1 VALLHALYQLKAE
14 LQLEIEVAH
23 LNHMLRG
30 QEADQDARYV
40 GELCAS
46 LAVPCHQLQAD
57 VLEFARVRHQ
67 SIEEAARNV
76 RYREFAELLYSQN
89 IPLLLVAH
97 NANDQAETVLMRLL
111 RGTGLHG
118 LAGMLPLAQLPDTLY
133 NPEDSQKWLLG
144 RPLLEVWRTEIEEYC
159 AANKLQPRHD
169 SSNTDLNYT
178 RNRVRHELLPLLE
191 EKYQHGAAVNLAR
204 LARLAGDEEAWLSE
218 LTVQEYQEIA
228 VEIDDD
234 ENPGFVQTSYEEW
247 VEAVTSESN
256 QNGSWSPDN
265 KIIWDFEG
273 RYIVLNLTRLQEKPI
288 ALQRR
293 LVRYAYYCFAATI
306 HKLENLHLELI
317 LANLNKPGWK
327 ISLPNGVRAQIY
339 PNDMV
344 VGWGSDTGFREK
356 NKLAEEIPLYIPE
369 TVNIKV
375 PGVIEFSDW
384 RIIADILAV
393 VENLVNVVPNFSAL
407 EFKDGIGKV
416 WLDADKVGSE
426 VIIRG
431 RKRGE
436 KFKPLGAPGQR
447 KLQDYMLDAKI
458 PHKLREG
465 WPLVVRPSS
474 GEGEAE
480 RVAWVVGYG
489 IGDEFKVT
497 AQTQRILRL
506 SVESL
511 EVD

>member
-1 VALLHALYQLKAE
+1 MALLHALYQLKAE

-191 EKYQHGAAVNLAR
+191 EKYQHGAAANLAR

-218 LTVQEYQEIA
+218 LAQQEFCKIA
-228 VEIDDD
+228 EV
-234 ENPGFVQTSYEEW
+234 
-247 VEAVTSESN
+247 SES
-256 QNGSWSPDN
+256 S
-265 KIIWDFEG
+265 
-273 RYIVLNLTRLQEKPI
+273 VNLAISALQTHPV

-293 LVRYAYYCFAATI
+293 LIRLAYYKTASTL
-306 HKLENLHLELI
+306 HNLDFSQIETVI
-317 LANLNKPGWK
+317 ANLTKVGWK
-327 ISLPNGVRAQIY
+327 QDLPQGVQVLVQANNLVFSFARDDKAQKSLEKINEPQLLLLPGEFTVHSWRFSAEFVLINE
-339 PNDMV
+339 
-344 VGWGSDTGFREK
+344 SDIFRETGFK
-356 NKLAEEIPLYIPE
+356 AN
-369 TVNIKV
+369 
-375 PGVIEFSDW
+375 
-384 RIIADILAV
+384 
-393 VENLVNVVPNFSAL
+393 
-407 EFKDGIGKV
+407 
-416 WLDADKVGSE
+416 LDADKVGPT
-426 VIIRG
+426 VAIRG